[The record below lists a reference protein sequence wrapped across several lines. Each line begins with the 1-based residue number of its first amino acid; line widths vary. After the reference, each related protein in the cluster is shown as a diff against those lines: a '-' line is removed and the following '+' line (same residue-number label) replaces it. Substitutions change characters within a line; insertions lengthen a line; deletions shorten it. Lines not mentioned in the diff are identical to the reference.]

1 MIREWESRD
10 MTSEEDWVVCEER
23 REQQYSTFEVVEE
36 KERRDQ
42 TLEQKSDD

>member
-23 REQQYSTFEVVEE
+23 GEQQYSTFEVVEE
-36 KERRDQ
+36 KERDQ
-42 TLEQKSDD
+42 TLEPKSDD